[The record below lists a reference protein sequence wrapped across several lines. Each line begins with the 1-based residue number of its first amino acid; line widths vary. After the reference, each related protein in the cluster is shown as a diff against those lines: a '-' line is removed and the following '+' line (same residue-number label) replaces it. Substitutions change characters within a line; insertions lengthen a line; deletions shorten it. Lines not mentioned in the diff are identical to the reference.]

1 GEQAAW
7 CLLGRC
13 DQNANTIPQLNVI
26 DQLRLVNVW
35 SSTQFIGILRPSRR
49 ALRSW
54 RGASASLYGIDHLK
68 TPCNRRAAVA
78 SAENPPRSPDLR

>member
-35 SSTQFIGILRPSRR
+35 SSTQFIGIPRLTRPGRPGQSR
-49 ALRSW
+49 
-54 RGASASLYGIDHLK
+54 
-68 TPCNRRAAVA
+68 TP
-78 SAENPPRSPDLR
+78 PPQQRRSPSAGPAFGAWRRWAEPVTPG